1 MSPFESPKAK
11 KKLIQWMTVLA
22 VLTLVILLLANLS
35 KINAFIE
42 SIFSL
47 VRPILW
53 GLCLAYLLNPFFRLF
68 EKKLFVHL
76 RPMSLR
82 RGLALLCSYVAF
94 FLIVL
99 LIVLLIVPQLYIS
112 IANFLSNYDV
122 YAQSAVGFI
131 NSLTSKINTFLSN
144 VGATQLLIPE
154 IHPESMQMSNIFLNI
169 DQILIWVQGLLG
181 GEEFSLVD
189 TLGGLLGG
197 ITDGIFAFFISLYFL
212 LSKEQRYAQVMK
224 ARRALFSDKTNA
236 TLTRFFTTIH
246 RSFGEFFEGKL
257 IGALI
262 IGFLSFIPMAIIK
275 IPHFTLLATILGVMS
290 MIPYIGIFIGAIPCA
305 LILLL
310 VNATMIIPFSIVV
323 LAVQILDSNI
333 ITPKLLGNNTGISA
347 LCVLIALSTMGNL
360 FGVIG
365 LLLAVP
371 VFATVVALTNA
382 HTENKLRAMG
392 LESATENYYSPDS
405 LVDPARDVRRGNDK
419 LVKKLERAILRV
431 REKEENGTALSASDK
446 RVRSFYRFL
455 RRLGAIP
462 EISDETQVQFAT
474 ERSADLAEENAV
486 RMIKERNGMT
496 LVEKVTETERNNL

>member
-1 MSPFESPKAK
+1 MSPFDSPKAK
-11 KKLIQWMTVLA
+11 KKLALWLKVIAAL
-22 VLTLVILLLANLS
+22 ILLILILANLS

-42 SIFSL
+42 SIFAL
-47 VRPILW
+47 IRPIVW

-68 EKKLFVHL
+68 EKKLFVHI

-82 RGLALLCSYVAF
+82 RALALLCSYIAF
-94 FLIVL
+94 FLIIS
-99 LIVLLIVPQLYIS
+99 LIVLLIVPRLYAN

-131 NSLTSKINTFLSN
+131 NSITSKINAFLGN
-144 VGATQLLIPE
+144 IGVTQLLIPE

-169 DQILIWVQGLLG
+169 DQILIWVQGFLG
-181 GEEFSLVD
+181 GEEFSLMD

-197 ITDGIFAFFISLYFL
+197 ITDAIFAFFISLYFL

-224 ARRALFSDKTNA
+224 LRRALFSDKTNA
-236 TLTRFFTTIH
+236 ILSRFFTTIH

-262 IGFLSFIPMAIIK
+262 IGFLSFVPMAIID
-275 IPHFTLLATILGVMS
+275 IPHSTLLATILGVMS
-290 MIPYIGIFIGAIPCA
+290 IIPYIGIFIGAIPCA

-310 VNATMIIPFSIVV
+310 ANAPMIIPFVIVV
-323 LAVQILDSNI
+323 LSVQILDSNI
-333 ITPKLLGNNTGISA
+333 ISPKILGNNTGISA

-371 VFATVVALTNA
+371 VFATVIALTNA

-392 LESATENYYSPDS
+392 LESATENYYPTDSP
-405 LVDPARDVRRGNDK
+405 VDPARDVRRGNDK

-431 REKEENGTALSASDK
+431 REKEENGTTLTASDK

-455 RRLGAIP
+455 RHLGAVP
-462 EISDETQVQFAT
+462 KISDETQVQFAT
-474 ERSADLAEENAV
+474 ERSVHLAEENAV
-486 RMIKERNGMT
+486 RMIKDRNGMT
-496 LVEKVTETERNNL
+496 LLEKASETERTDL